1 MPNDSWRYVLRV
13 DGREIELSDGEVT
26 LGRSRTATVR
36 VDHESVSRTH
46 ALLMLDN
53 GNSLLKDLNSSNGT
67 FVGGRRVIGETRLSD
82 GDKVQIGAALLE
94 FRKTAPESSV
104 EKTRMIESSAPALA
118 PPAASGIA
126 IDRDDGPT
134 EIDYHDPA
142 GKTPREIS
150 ASGLFRDVD
159 RAARDPGTVVAAGGA
174 VDAVR
179 SSAPGSE
186 EPPRP
191 RVPSSPGFP
200 AGERPRVAPTPN
212 LQPVQSVQ
220 PVPPGGG
227 ILAVPGQTL
236 SQIPLDLAPSRAP
249 GAPPTARALEP
260 AGVGKRLSAFLVDTV
275 IVLALDLVLSSPVL
289 LFLWF
294 RGDLEAKEP
303 GPAWALNGLLLL
315 CGAMIAIVNLLYV
328 VGSWARTGRTPGKA
342 LVGVRVVR
350 LVDPRGRGI
359 GYGPALLRALFFWL
373 GVIPLGAGVLVAAF
387 RKDRRAWH
395 DLVAG
400 TRVVKVR

>member
-1 MPNDSWRYVLRV
+1 MPNDSWRYVLRL

-26 LGRSRTATVR
+26 LGRSRTSTVR

-46 ALLMLDN
+46 ALLTLER

-82 GDKVQIGAALLE
+82 GDKVQLGAALLE
-94 FRKTAPESSV
+94 FRKTAPDIPS
-104 EKTRMIESSAPALA
+104 EKTTMIDSAAPALP
-118 PPAASGIA
+118 PPAAAGIA
-126 IDRDDGPT
+126 MDRDDGPT
-134 EIDYHDPA
+134 EIDFHDPA
-142 GKTPREIS
+142 EKTPREIS

-159 RAARDPGTVVAAGGA
+159 RANRDPGSAVGAGGA

-179 SSAPGSE
+179 ASLSGTE
-186 EPPRP
+186 EPALRL
-191 RVPSSPGFP
+191 PSSPALPQPEKP
-200 AGERPRVAPTPN
+200 APAWPA
-212 LQPVQSVQ
+212 SVR
-220 PVPPGGG
+220 GG
-227 ILAVPGQTL
+227 LPDHTL
-236 SQIPLDLAPSRAP
+236 SQVPLDLAPAKSPGSPAAGRAP
-249 GAPPTARALEP
+249 EP
-260 AGVGKRLSAFLVDTV
+260 AGLGTRLSAFLVDAV

-294 RGDLEAKEP
+294 RGDLERGEP

-315 CGAMIAIVNLLYV
+315 CGAMIAVVNLLYI
-328 VGSWARTGRTPGKA
+328 VGSWARSGRTPGKA
-342 LVGVRVVR
+342 LVGVRVV
-350 LVDPRGRGI
+350 LVVDPRGRGI

-373 GVIPLGAGVLVAAF
+373 GMLPLGAGVLVAAF

-400 TRVVKVR
+400 TRVVRVR